1 MREREGGRSFVL
13 GGRETGTAA
22 ARKHDA
28 RVRGGGAE
36 GGCSWPRA
44 GGACP
49 ARVMALPA
57 SPSGSGLEGP
67 AGQARIKANPTG
79 STRSGV
85 RPGPASAP
93 CSELEGLAVDVE
105 AVLRRRDQRLPLP
118 PSPRPARAPPRSTPV
133 ACVFARNKAHA
144 TPEAGPRGGR
154 RAAGRPVCPGRRQR
168 EGQRAGR
175 GAGTRLRKGR
185 QRPSKSSGPY
195 SLEWPLI

>member
-105 AVLRRRDQRLPLP
+105 AVLRRRDQRLPLLP
-118 PSPRPARAPPRSTPV
+118 APPTQV
-133 ACVFARNKAHA
+133 ARVFARSAYTA
-144 TPEAGPRGGR
+144 QGPRGGR
-154 RAAGRPVCPGRRQR
+154 RA
-168 EGQRAGR
+168 GR
-175 GAGTRLRKGR
+175 GRAAAPACAGSRAAVSLVGEGLPVVPSSRPRKKIFR
-185 QRPSKSSGPY
+185 RKASEEN
-195 SLEWPLI
+195 L

>member
-1 MREREGGRSFVL
+1 MCSEVGKQ
-13 GGRETGTAA
+13 
-22 ARKHDA
+22 ARPP
-28 RVRGGGAE
+28 RGGTMHGFGDADAE

-105 AVLRRRDQRLPLP
+105 AVLRRRDQRLPLLP
-118 PSPRPARAPPRSTPV
+118 APPTQV
-133 ACVFARNKAHA
+133 ARVFARSAYTA
-144 TPEAGPRGGR
+144 RGRRGGR
-154 RAAGRPVCPGRRQR
+154 RA
-168 EGQRAGR
+168 GR
-175 GAGTRLRKGR
+175 GRAAAPACAGSRAAVSLVGEGLPVVPSSRPRKKIFR
-185 QRPSKSSGPY
+185 RKASEEN
-195 SLEWPLI
+195 L